1 MASSKEFV
9 EDTVE
14 QLRDSGSISYRRMF
28 GEYGWYCNGKSL
40 GVISDDQL
48 FVKFTPEAAQAFP
61 DIPKA
66 PPYKGAKDYFLI
78 EDIDDQELL
87 TKLVRFTWEALP
99 ESKPKKGRNLNG
111 SF

>member
-9 EDTVE
+9 EYAME
-14 QLRDSGSISYRRMF
+14 QLRDLGSISYRRMF
-28 GEYGWYCNGKSL
+28 GEYGWYCNGKFL
-40 GVISDDQL
+40 GAICDDQL
-48 FVKFTPEAAQAFP
+48 FIKVTPEAAQAFS

-66 PPYKGAKDYFLI
+66 PPYKGAKDYFLV